1 MQSHDYVPG
10 VSGWKLSKGEFE
22 LNASRIS
29 VGGLPE
35 QPQLVTVTAGQ
46 WPASDLPENAF
57 EYYAFIGS
65 EILKIPSEYR
75 SSAEIS
81 AYDDSY
87 EPGFASISV
96 MLTYK
101 RPETAEEASL
111 RRNASKATECSISE
125 QGGVVTLFYG
135 GVPRIVLGSIDKTS
149 EKTDTPFVVEDGQVF
164 ITGAQIADSVIT
176 EKMAP
181 RSRFSVKMN
190 FTSQDKYVS
199 AGVGLGC
206 TSELSQ
212 SLQGLAEEIKKEA
225 SARAAEDATMS
236 ARLGHVEAA
245 LNSLSAR
252 LSAKQ

>member
-1 MQSHDYVPG
+1 MQSHNYVPG
-10 VSGWKLSKGEFE
+10 VSGWKMHNGEYE
-22 LNASRIS
+22 INMAKIS

-35 QPQLVTVTAGQ
+35 QPKMITVTAGE
-46 WPASDLPENAF
+46 WPASDLPEKAF

-81 AYDDSY
+81 TYDDSY
-87 EPGFASISV
+87 EPGSASISV

-135 GVPRIVLGSIDKTS
+135 GVPRIVLGSIDKTG

-164 ITGAQIADSVIT
+164 ITGAPIADGVIT

-181 RSRFSVKMN
+181 RPRFSVKMN
-190 FTSQDKYVS
+190 FTPQGKYVT

-206 TSELSQ
+206 TSELGH
-212 SLQGLAEEIKKEA
+212 SLHGLAEEIKKEA
-225 SARAAEDATMS
+225 SVRTAADAM
-236 ARLGHVEAA
+236 
-245 LNSLSAR
+245 LSAR
-252 LSAKQ
+252 IVSVEASLNNLSAQLAAKQ